1 MIREVTRLLPGT
13 QVVLHVGVHLTTNGA
28 PRSPGFLG
36 EVVQMLDDPDE
47 SYVVRFS
54 DGATFTLARR
64 CLVVRRTL
72 MTAEL
77 DMLAPEHVT
86 WTDYV
91 FYRVRVGARAY
102 GIDDP
107 DAEEDAV
114 RGVYLPPA
122 ELHWSLYKPQEQIE
136 VQRPA
141 PGGMQIEEV
150 YWEVEKFVR
159 LGLAANPAVLEALY
173 SPAVIATSDLG
184 RDLRAMRDAFLSRQ
198 IITTFTGYAMSQF
211 RKMVRARERGEEP
224 RTRHAMQL
232 IRLMLSGISALR
244 NGEMDVTARDH
255 HTELLAIRAGR
266 MSFDETYAWAVALQR
281 QFEAG
286 MLTSV
291 LPDLPNYEAAN
302 AFLIRA
308 RAHGATVAAPPAPEL
323 R

>member
-13 QVVLHVGVHLTTNGA
+13 QVVLHAGVHLTTNGA

-107 DAEEDAV
+107 DAEEDAM

-173 SPAVIATSDLG
+173 SPAVVATSDLG

-244 NGEMDVTARDH
+244 TGEMDVTARDH

-291 LPDLPNYEAAN
+291 LPDLPNYEAVN

-308 RAHGATVAAPPAPEL
+308 RIHGATVAAPAAPDL